1 MNKVLAFSILG
12 MSLAAAVLIIATP
25 FLFDPPYGNGLKMV
39 VAGSTTVFVIFCIMI
54 LTLRRRLN
62 HEKE

>member
-12 MSLAAAVLIIATP
+12 MSLAAAVLIIVTP
-25 FLFDPPYGNGLKMV
+25 MLFDPPLENGLKMV
-39 VAGSTTVFVIFCIMI
+39 TAGSSTVFVIFSIVT
-54 LTLRRRLN
+54 LTLRRRLD